1 MKLAVALIIL
11 IATGLAGAQTVTS
24 ATPKVVSIAVTTALV
39 RDGAETRS
47 DTLLLWNR
55 NERDRPIGHAVKSCI
70 KTGSGGILG
79 NGVMSCVLVLSLPLG
94 KVVATGIVH
103 DVSRYTLTITGGT
116 GVYRGARGPL
126 FVRRV
131 ADGVRRLTFSI

>member
-1 MKLAVALIIL
+1 MKLAVALIAL
-11 IATGLAGAQTVTS
+11 AVGSTAGAQSAAPTAKAVSVAMTV
-24 ATPKVVSIAVTTALV
+24 AVV
-39 RDGAETRS
+39 RDGLETRS

-55 NERDRPIGHAVKSCI
+55 NERSRPIGHAIKSCI

-79 NGVMSCVLVLSLPLG
+79 GGVMSCVLVIVLPLG

-103 DVSRYTLTITGGT
+103 DVRRYTLTITGGT
-116 GVYRGARGPL
+116 GVYEGARGPL

-131 ADGVRRLTFSI
+131 ADGVRRLTFHL